1 MNLNVKFV
9 LRVIGLLVILN
20 GLFMLTA
27 LPWSFYYDDGAWQSI
42 LLAGGIS
49 ILTGLFIRMTTYKH
63 KNLDIRKREGYLIVA
78 SGWIFMSLAGMLP
91 FFIGGYIPNITDAF
105 FETMSGYTTTGA
117 SVLTDIE
124 SMPESILFWRSLT
137 QWIGGM
143 GIIVLT
149 IAILPILGIGGMQ
162 LFVAESPGP
171 SPDKLHP
178 RITETAKRL
187 WLVYVML
194 TLIEFGLLKL
204 GGMTWFDAINHSFT
218 TMSTGGFSPKNASVA
233 YYDSP
238 FIQYVI
244 ILFMF
249 LAGANFTLNYFAIRG
264 KFKKILKNEEFRFYF
279 FTVLTVTI
287 FCAGAIYSL
296 GNSGIE
302 QSLRDGMFQ
311 VVSILTTTG
320 FVSADYTAWMPL
332 LTIVFLLLMFIG
344 ASAGSTSGSVKI
356 VRHLILLKNSWLE
369 LKRLIHPS
377 AIIPVRLNRKP
388 VSQEIT
394 LNILAF
400 FLIYILIFVIGSGIM
415 TILGLDPISA
425 IGSVAATLGNI
436 GPGIGSVGPVN
447 NFAHISYAGKW
458 FLSFLM
464 LLGRLELFTILVIMS
479 PFFWRKN

>member
-1 MNLNVKFV
+1 MNLNFSFV

-27 LPWSFYYDDGAWQSI
+27 LPWSFHYDDGAWQSI
-42 LLAGGIS
+42 LIAGGSSILAGI
-49 ILTGLFIRMTTYKH
+49 ILRFLTR
-63 KNLDIRKREGYLIVA
+63 KNKNTDIRKREGYLVVA
-78 SGWIFMSLAGMLP
+78 SGWIFMSLTGMLP
-91 FFIGGYIPNITDAF
+91 YLIDGMIPGVANAF

-117 SVLTDIE
+117 SILNDIE
-124 SMPESILFWRSLT
+124 SNPESLLFWRSLT

-149 IAILPILGIGGMQ
+149 IAILPVLGIGGMQ

-187 WLVYVML
+187 WLVYLLL
-194 TLIEFGLLKL
+194 TLIEFALLKL
-204 GGMTWFDAINHSFT
+204 GGMSWFDAVNHAMT
-218 TMSTGGFSPKNASVA
+218 TMSTGGFSPKNASIA
-233 YYDSP
+233 HYDSP

-244 ILFMF
+244 IVFMF
-249 LAGANFTLNYFAIRG
+249 LAGVNFTLNYFALRG
-264 KFKKILKNEEFRFYF
+264 KFSKMFRNEEFRFYLF
-279 FTVLTVTI
+279 SVVAITV
-287 FCAGAIYSL
+287 FCAVIIYSL
-296 GNSGIE
+296 GWTNIE
-302 QSLRDGMFQ
+302 QSTRDALFQ
-311 VVSILTTTG
+311 VTSILTTTG
-320 FVSADYTAWMPL
+320 FVSADYTAWAPI

-377 AIIPVRLNRKP
+377 AIIPVRFNKKP

-400 FLIYILIFVIGSGIM
+400 FLIYILVFVIGSGVM
-415 TILGLDPISA
+415 TLLGLDPVSA
-425 IGSVAATLGNI
+425 LGSVTATLGNI
-436 GPGIGSVGPVN
+436 GPGIGSVGPVE
-447 NFAHISYAGKW
+447 NFAHISIAGKW

-464 LLGRLELFTILVIMS
+464 LLGRLELFTILVILS